1 MRDAMFSGAI
11 RTAVV
16 IAALAAVMP
25 AAAHAD
31 TGPRSAQLLAV
42 AQTELVFLNLTQPD
56 QVASPASCDRG
67 QPAFG
72 VLGLFMLPQ
81 YVSGT
86 GDTTFDCRLKTRNVL
101 LDLGSA
107 AATEDATANT
117 YTLADGT
124 ELPFRPRTLERI
136 CDDVLATGFTAPAPA
151 TLDGKPITGAVAVST
166 PAFPVLVHR
175 GAPPPLWQD
184 SIDVGHPGR
193 LAASYCG
200 WKAQLKLSPGR
211 HTIVVDLGDVAPGPA
226 RFIYNNKV

>member
-1 MRDAMFSGAI
+1 MRDIMISGVLR
-11 RTAVV
+11 RTAAV
-16 IAALAAVMP
+16 AAIFAAVP
-25 AAAHAD
+25 CAAHAD
-31 TGPRSAQLLAV
+31 TGSKTAQVLAV

-86 GDTTFDCRLKTRNVL
+86 GDFTFDCKLKTRNVL
-101 LDLGSA
+101 VDLGSA
-107 AATEDATANT
+107 AATEDAGDNT
-117 YTLADGT
+117 YTLANGT
-124 ELPFRPRTLERI
+124 ELPFRPKTLERI

-151 TLDGKPITGAVAVST
+151 TLDGKPISGAFRAST

-184 SIDVGHPGR
+184 SLDVGHAGR

-200 WKAQLKLSPGR
+200 WKAQLRLSPGR
-211 HTIVVDLGDVAPGPA
+211 HTLVVDLSGVAPGPA
-226 RFIYNNKV
+226 RFIYNIKV

>member
-1 MRDAMFSGAI
+1 MLDVMISGVLR
-11 RTAVV
+11 RTAAV
-16 IAALAAVMP
+16 AAIFAAIP
-25 AAAHAD
+25 CAAHAD
-31 TGPRSAQLLAV
+31 TGPKSAQLLAV
-42 AQTELVFLNLTQPD
+42 AQTELVFLNLTQPQ

-67 QPAFG
+67 QPSFG
-72 VLGLFMLPQ
+72 VFGLFMLPQ

-86 GDTTFDCRLKTRNVL
+86 GDFTFDCKLKTRNVL

-107 AATEDATANT
+107 AATEDATDNT

-124 ELPFRPRTLERI
+124 ELRFSPRNLERI

-151 TLDGKPITGAVAVST
+151 TLDGKPISGTAVST

-175 GAPPPLWQD
+175 GAPAPLWQD
-184 SIDVGHPGR
+184 SIDVGHAGR

-211 HTIVVDLGDVAPGPA
+211 HTIVVDLGNVAPGPT
-226 RFIYNNKV
+226 RFIYNIKV

>member
-1 MRDAMFSGAI
+1 MFSGAI
-11 RTAVV
+11 RTAVA
-16 IAALAAVMP
+16 IAAVSAALP

-31 TGPRSAQLLAV
+31 TGPKRTQLLAV
-42 AQTELVFLNLTQPD
+42 AQTELVFLNLTQPQ

-67 QPAFG
+67 QPSFG
-72 VLGLFMLPQ
+72 VFGLFMLPQ

-86 GDTTFDCRLKTRNVL
+86 GDFTFDCKLKTRNVL

-107 AATEDATANT
+107 AATEDATDNT

-124 ELPFRPRTLERI
+124 ELPFRPKTLERI

-151 TLDGKPITGAVAVST
+151 TLDGKPISGTAVST

-175 GAPPPLWQD
+175 GAPAPLWQD
-184 SIDVGHPGR
+184 SVDVGHAGR

-211 HTIVVDLGDVAPGPA
+211 HTIVVDLGSVAPGPA
-226 RFIYNNKV
+226 RFIYNIKV

>member
-1 MRDAMFSGAI
+1 MFSGAI
-11 RTAVV
+11 RTAVA
-16 IAALAAVMP
+16 IAAVAAALP

-31 TGPRSAQLLAV
+31 TGPKRTQLLAV
-42 AQTELVFLNLTQPD
+42 AQTELVFLNLTQPQ
-56 QVASPASCDRG
+56 QVASPASCDQG
-67 QPAFG
+67 QPSRG
-72 VLGLFMLPQ
+72 VFGLFMLPQ

-86 GDTTFDCRLKTRNVL
+86 GDFTFDCKLKTRDVL

-107 AATEDATANT
+107 AATEDATDNT

-124 ELPFRPRTLERI
+124 ELPFRPKTLERI

-151 TLDGKPITGAVAVST
+151 TLDGRPISGTAVST

-211 HTIVVDLGDVAPGPA
+211 HVITVDLSDVAPGPT
-226 RFIYNNKV
+226 RFIYNLRV

>member
-1 MRDAMFSGAI
+1 MPDIMISGVLR
-11 RTAVV
+11 RTAAV
-16 IAALAAVMP
+16 AAIFAAVP
-25 AAAHAD
+25 CAAHAD

-42 AQTELVFLNLTQPD
+42 AQTELVFLNLTQPQ
-56 QVASPASCDRG
+56 QVASPAACDRG

-72 VLGLFMLPQ
+72 VFGLFMLPQ

-86 GDTTFDCRLKTRNVL
+86 GDHTFDCRLKTRNVL

-117 YTLADGT
+117 YTLAGGT
-124 ELPFRPRTLERI
+124 ELLFRPKTLERI

-151 TLDGKPITGAVAVST
+151 TLDGKPISGVAVST
-166 PAFPVLVHR
+166 PAFPVPVHR

-184 SIDVGHPGR
+184 SVDVGHPGR

-200 WKAQLKLSPGR
+200 WKAHLRLTPGR
-211 HTIVVDLGDVAPGPA
+211 HTIVVDLSTVAPGPA
-226 RFIYNNKV
+226 RFIYNLRV

>member
-67 QPAFG
+67 QSAFG

-86 GDTTFDCRLKTRNVL
+86 GDTTFDCKLKTRNVL

-107 AATEDATANT
+107 AATEDATGNT

-124 ELPFRPRTLERI
+124 ELPFRPKTLERI
-136 CDDVLATGFTAPAPA
+136 CDDVLATGFTAPAPHRRRCGRTRSTSA
-151 TLDGKPITGAVAVST
+151 TPGGWRRATAAGRRSSSSPPDATRSWSISPTSLPARRVSST
-166 PAFPVLVHR
+166 TSGCEHSRR
-175 GAPPPLWQD
+175 GDPERR
-184 SIDVGHPGR
+184 HPG
-193 LAASYCG
+193 
-200 WKAQLKLSPGR
+200 
-211 HTIVVDLGDVAPGPA
+211 A
-226 RFIYNNKV
+226 RARARRR

>member
-1 MRDAMFSGAI
+1 MADVMISGVLR
-11 RTAVV
+11 RTAAV
-16 IAALAAVMP
+16 AAIFAAIP
-25 AAAHAD
+25 GAAHAD
-31 TGPRSAQLLAV
+31 TGPRSARVLAI
-42 AQTELVFLNLTQPD
+42 AQTELVFLNLSQPD

-67 QPAFG
+67 QPSFG

-86 GDTTFDCRLKTRNVL
+86 GDHTFDCKLKTRNVL

-107 AATEDATANT
+107 AATEDATQNS

-124 ELPFRPRTLERI
+124 ELLFRPKTLERI

-151 TLDGKPITGAVAVST
+151 TLDGKPISGAFAVST
-166 PAFPVLVHR
+166 PAFPVPVHR

-184 SIDVGHPGR
+184 SIDVGHAGR

-200 WKAQLKLSPGR
+200 WKAQLRLSPGR
-211 HTIVVDLGDVAPGPA
+211 HTIVVDLGNVAPGPA
-226 RFIYNNKV
+226 RFIYNIRV

>member
-1 MRDAMFSGAI
+1 MPIVMISGVLR
-11 RTAVV
+11 RTAAV
-16 IAALAAVMP
+16 AAIFAAIP
-25 AAAHAD
+25 CAAHAD

-42 AQTELVFLNLTQPD
+42 AQTELVFLNLTQPQ

-67 QPAFG
+67 QPSSG
-72 VLGLFMLPQ
+72 VFGLFMLPQ

-86 GDTTFDCRLKTRNVL
+86 GDYTFDCKLRTRNVL

-107 AATEDATANT
+107 AATEDATDNT

-124 ELPFRPRTLERI
+124 ALPFRPKTLERI

-151 TLDGKPITGAVAVST
+151 TLDGKPISGTAVST

-175 GAPPPLWQD
+175 GAPAPLWQD
-184 SIDVGHPGR
+184 SIDVGHAGR

-200 WKAQLKLSPGR
+200 WKAQLRLSPGR
-211 HTIVVDLGDVAPGPA
+211 HVITVDLSDVAPGA
-226 RFIYNNKV
+226 TRFIYNIKV

>member
-1 MRDAMFSGAI
+1 MFSGAI
-11 RTAVV
+11 RTAVA
-16 IAALAAVMP
+16 IAAVAAAIP

-31 TGPRSAQLLAV
+31 TGPKRTQLLAV
-42 AQTELVFLNLTQPD
+42 AQTELVFLNLTQPQ

-67 QPAFG
+67 QPPSG

-86 GDTTFDCRLKTRNVL
+86 GDSTFDCKLKTRNVL

-107 AATEDATANT
+107 AATEDATGNT
-117 YTLADGT
+117 YTLADGS
-124 ELPFRPRTLERI
+124 ELPFRPKTLERI
-136 CDDVLATGFTAPAPA
+136 CDDVLATAFTAPAPA
-151 TLDGKPITGAVAVST
+151 TLDGNPISGVAVST

-184 SIDVGHPGR
+184 SIDVGHAGR

-200 WKAQLKLSPGR
+200 WKAQLKLTPGR
-211 HTIVVDLGDVAPGPA
+211 HTIVVDLSNVAPGPA
-226 RFIYNNKV
+226 RFIYNIRV

>member
-1 MRDAMFSGAI
+1 MFSGAI
-11 RTAVV
+11 RTVV
-16 IAALAAVMP
+16 AIAAVAAAIP

-31 TGPRSAQLLAV
+31 TGPKRTQLLAI

-67 QPAFG
+67 QPSSG
-72 VLGLFMLPQ
+72 VFGLFMLPQ

-86 GDTTFDCRLKTRNVL
+86 GDSTFECKLKTRNVL

-107 AATEDATANT
+107 AATEDATDNT

-124 ELPFRPRTLERI
+124 ELPFRPKTLERI

-151 TLDGKPITGAVAVST
+151 TLDGKAISGVAVST
-166 PAFPVLVHR
+166 PAFPVLVRR

-184 SIDVGHPGR
+184 SVDVGHAGR

-200 WKAQLKLSPGR
+200 WKAQLQLSPGR
-211 HTIVVDLGDVAPGPA
+211 HTIVVDLGNVAPGPA
-226 RFIYNNKV
+226 RFIYNIRV

>member
-1 MRDAMFSGAI
+1 MADVMISGVLR
-11 RTAVV
+11 RTAAV
-16 IAALAAVMP
+16 AAIFAAIP
-25 AAAHAD
+25 CAAHAD
-31 TGPRSAQLLAV
+31 TGPRSAQVLAI
-42 AQTELVFLNLTQPD
+42 AQTELVFLNLSQPD

-67 QPAFG
+67 QPSFG

-86 GDTTFDCRLKTRNVL
+86 GDHTFDCNLRTRNVL

-107 AATEDATANT
+107 AATEDATQNT

-124 ELPFRPRTLERI
+124 ELLFRPKTLERI

-151 TLDGKPITGAVAVST
+151 TLDGRPISGVAVST
-166 PAFPVLVHR
+166 PAFPVLVRR

-184 SIDVGHPGR
+184 SVDVGHAGR

-200 WKAQLKLSPGR
+200 WKAQLRLTPGR
-211 HTIVVDLGDVAPGPA
+211 HTIVVDLGNVAPGPA
-226 RFIYNNKV
+226 RFIYNIRV

>member
-1 MRDAMFSGAI
+1 MPDIMISGVLR
-11 RTAVV
+11 RTAAV
-16 IAALAAVMP
+16 AAIFAAVP
-25 AAAHAD
+25 CAAHAD
-31 TGPRSAQLLAV
+31 TGSKGAQLLAV
-42 AQTELVFLNLTQPD
+42 AQTELVFLNLTQPQ

-67 QPAFG
+67 QPSFG

-86 GDTTFDCRLKTRNVL
+86 GDYTFDCKLKTRNVL

-107 AATEDATANT
+107 AATEDASGNT

-124 ELPFRPRTLERI
+124 ELLFRPRTLERI

-151 TLDGKPITGAVAVST
+151 TLDGKPISGFAVST

-184 SIDVGHPGR
+184 SVDVGHAGR

-200 WKAQLKLSPGR
+200 WKAQLRLSPGR
-211 HTIVVDLGDVAPGPA
+211 HTIVVDLSSVAPGPA
-226 RFIYNNKV
+226 RFIYNIKV

>member
-1 MRDAMFSGAI
+1 MPDVMISGVLR
-11 RTAVV
+11 RTAA
-16 IAALAAVMP
+16 IAAIFAAIP
-25 AAAHAD
+25 SAAHAD
-31 TGPRSAQLLAV
+31 TGPRSAQVLAI
-42 AQTELVFLNLTQPD
+42 AQTELVFLNLNQPD

-67 QPAFG
+67 QPSFG

-86 GDTTFDCRLKTRNVL
+86 GDYTFDCKLKTRNVL

-107 AATEDATANT
+107 AATEDATQNS

-124 ELPFRPRTLERI
+124 ELLFRPKTLERI

-151 TLDGKPITGAVAVST
+151 TLDGKPISGAFAVST
-166 PAFPVLVHR
+166 PAFPVPVHR

-184 SIDVGHPGR
+184 SIDVGHAGR

-200 WKAQLKLSPGR
+200 WKAQLRLSPGR
-211 HTIVVDLGDVAPGPA
+211 HTIVVDLGNVAPGPA
-226 RFIYNNKV
+226 RFIYNIRV